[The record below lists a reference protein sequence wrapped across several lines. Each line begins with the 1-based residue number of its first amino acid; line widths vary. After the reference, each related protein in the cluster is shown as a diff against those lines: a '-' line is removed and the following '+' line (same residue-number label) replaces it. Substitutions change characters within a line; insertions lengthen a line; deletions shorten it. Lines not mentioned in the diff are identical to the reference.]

1 MMSKMIDVAII
12 SLLVTILYFVTA
24 AIIGTVNSTTT
35 SGNFWEGSQ
44 YIGLFFLQVFSQLSI
59 ALLISLLVR
68 KAFIALGIFIFYFFP
83 LEPILVQVG
92 KRYMSD
98 AGEFLPLEVSD
109 RLIPAPRFFFR
120 QQNEWDALVAQS
132 NIHILYTIILLGL
145 TWGLCFWLNS
155 KRDL

>member
-1 MMSKMIDVAII
+1 
-12 SLLVTILYFVTA
+12 
-24 AIIGTVNSTTT
+24 
-35 SGNFWEGSQ
+35 
-44 YIGLFFLQVFSQLSI
+44 
-59 ALLISLLVR
+59 
-68 KAFIALGIFIFYFFP
+68 
-83 LEPILVQVG
+83 
-92 KRYMSD
+92 MSD
-98 AGEFLPLEVSD
+98 AGEFLPLDVSD